1 MPSEDT
7 ATGSSASS
15 GPTSSRTLLGDSRL
29 VSILFLSGVGVLG
42 TQLIPPVLPAIQSGL
57 GVSDAQIGLVMTAL
71 FLPAMV
77 LTPVVGAI
85 CDIYGRRPVSLAS
98 IAGFG
103 IAGVA
108 IYFAPTFE
116 ALLALRVVQGICFA
130 ALTPLSVAFIGDFFQ
145 GQEGTTAQGIR
156 SSTNGLVIIV
166 APTVAGVLADIAW
179 NLPFLVYAAALPALV
194 YVYYN
199 FPEPEAFE
207 GSTGGSVSAEVRT
220 WIRGVAD
227 SLNDRNLLLLILG
240 GFTLF
245 LVRYGMMTVAP
256 LLATRTIEL
265 RPSVVGMVF
274 SLIGVVRVIV
284 SPQAGRLAAWL
295 PRKTGFIIT
304 MSVVGVSM
312 AAFAVA
318 ISLPML
324 VGAAIVYAVGQS
336 LFNPTLNDTVTVAAP
351 ADNRAGV
358 VSALQGSKNLAN
370 TIGPALA
377 SLLLSVTNFRT
388 VFLVAAS
395 IVVLYVG
402 IIVVWLDAD
411 AY

>member
-1 MPSEDT
+1 MSSTDDASET
-7 ATGSSASS
+7 AAKPAS
-15 GPTSSRTLLGDSRL
+15 TRTLLQDPRL
-29 VSILFLSGVGVLG
+29 TSILLLSGAGILG
-42 TQLIPPVLPAIQSGL
+42 TQLVPPVLPAIQSGL

-103 IAGVA
+103 VAGVA
-108 IYFAPTFE
+108 IYFAPSFE
-116 ALLALRVVQGICFA
+116 VLLALRVVQGICFA
-130 ALTPLSVAFIGDFFQ
+130 ALTPLSVAFIGDYFQ
-145 GQEGTTAQGIR
+145 GEEGTTAQGIR
-156 SSTNGLVIIV
+156 SSTNGAVIIV
-166 APTVAGVLADIAW
+166 APAVAGALADIAW
-179 NLPFLVYAAALPALV
+179 NLPFLVYLITIPAMI
-194 YVYYN
+194 YIYYN

-207 GSTGGSVSAEVRT
+207 SSVGGSVGSEVRT
-220 WIRGVAD
+220 WVRGVAQ

-245 LVRYGMMTVAP
+245 LVRYSMFTIAP
-256 LLATRTIEL
+256 LLATRTIDL
-265 RPSVVGMVF
+265 SASTVGIVF
-274 SLIGVVRVIV
+274 SLMGVVRVIV

-304 MSVVGVSM
+304 MSVVGASMVVFAAAVS
-312 AAFAVA
+312 
-318 ISLPML
+318 LWML
-324 VGAAIVYAVGQS
+324 VAASIVYAVGQS

-358 VSALQGSKNLAN
+358 VSALQSSKNLAN

-377 SLLLSVTNFRT
+377 SLLLAFTGFRT
-388 VFLVAAS
+388 VFLAAS
-395 IVVLYVG
+395 GVVLLYVL
-402 IIVVWLDAD
+402 ILVVWLDPE

>member
-1 MPSEDT
+1 MAATDDAGETTSE
-7 ATGSSASS
+7 
-15 GPTSSRTLLGDSRL
+15 PTSTRTLLGDPRL
-29 VSILFLSGVGVLG
+29 ASILLLSGAGILG
-42 TQLIPPVLPAIQSGL
+42 TQLVPPVLPAIQSGL
-57 GVSDAQIGLVMTAL
+57 GISDAQIGLVMTAL

-77 LTPVVGAI
+77 LTPVVGAV

-98 IAGFG
+98 IGGFG
-103 IAGVA
+103 VAGVA

-116 ALLALRVVQGICFA
+116 VLLALRVVQGICFA

-179 NLPFLVYAAALPALV
+179 NLPFLVYLAAIPAMV

-207 GSTGGSVSAEVRT
+207 SASGGSIGAEMRV
-220 WIRGVAD
+220 WIRGVVE

-245 LVRYGMMTVAP
+245 LVRYSMFTVAP

-265 RPSVVGMVF
+265 NASTVGVIF
-274 SLIGVVRVIV
+274 SLMGVVRVII

-295 PRKTGFIIT
+295 PRKTGFVIT
-304 MSVVGVSM
+304 MSIVGASMVVFAAAVS
-312 AAFAVA
+312 
-318 ISLPML
+318 LWML
-324 VGAAIVYAVGQS
+324 VAAAIVYAVGQS

-358 VSALQGSKNLAN
+358 VSALQSTKNLAN
-370 TIGPALA
+370 TIGPAIA
-377 SLLLSVTNFRT
+377 SLLLAFTDFQT
-388 VFLVAAS
+388 VFLAAGGV
-395 IVVLYVG
+395 VVLYVLML
-402 IIVVWLDAD
+402 VVWLDPD

>member
-1 MPSEDT
+1 MPSKDA
-7 ATGSSASS
+7 ATGPSTSS
-15 GPTSSRTLLGDSRL
+15 GPTSARTLLGDSRL
-29 VSILFLSGVGVLG
+29 VSILFLSGAGVLG

-77 LTPVVGAI
+77 LTPVVGAV

-98 IAGFG
+98 IGGFG
-103 IAGVA
+103 VAGIA

-116 ALLALRVVQGICFA
+116 VLLALRVVQGICFA

-179 NLPFLVYAAALPALV
+179 NLPFLVYAAAFPAMI

-199 FPEPEAFE
+199 FPEPDAFD
-207 GSTGGSVSAEVRT
+207 GSSGGAISTEVRT
-220 WIRGVAD
+220 WIRGVVD

-295 PRKTGFIIT
+295 PRKTGFVIT
-304 MSVVGVSM
+304 MSVVGASM
-312 AAFAVA
+312 ALFAVA
-318 ISLPML
+318 ISLSML

-377 SLLLSVTNFRT
+377 SLLLAVTNFRT
-388 VFLVAAS
+388 VFLVAAG

-402 IIVVWLDAD
+402 IIGVWLDAD

>member
-1 MPSEDT
+1 M
-7 ATGSSASS
+7 
-15 GPTSSRTLLGDSRL
+15 
-29 VSILFLSGVGVLG
+29 LSGAGVLG

-77 LTPVVGAI
+77 LTPVVGAV
-85 CDIYGRRPVSLAS
+85 CDIYGRRPVSIAS

-103 IAGVA
+103 VAGFA

-116 ALLALRVVQGICFA
+116 VLLALRVIQGICFA
-130 ALTPLSVAFIGDFFQ
+130 ALTPLSVAFIGDFFR

-156 SSTNGLVIIV
+156 SSTNGIVIIV
-166 APTVAGVLADIAW
+166 APAIAGVLADIAW
-179 NLPFLVYAAALPALV
+179 NVPFLLYAAAIPAMI

-199 FPEPEAFE
+199 FPEPDAFE
-207 GSTGGSVSAEVRT
+207 GDSTGSIRAELRT
-220 WIRGVAD
+220 WVRGVAD

-245 LVRYGMMTVAP
+245 LVQYSMLTVAP

-265 RPSVVGMVF
+265 RPSVVGLVF
-274 SLIGVVRVIV
+274 SLIGVVRVVV

-295 PRKTGFIIT
+295 PRKTGFVIT
-304 MSVVGVSM
+304 MGVVGASM
-312 AAFAVA
+312 ALFAAA
-318 ISLPML
+318 ISLWTL
-324 VGAAIVYAVGQS
+324 VAAAIVYAVGQS

-377 SLLLSVTNFRT
+377 SLLLAATDFRT
-388 VFLVAAS
+388 VFLVSAG
-395 IVVLYVG
+395 VVAVYVVILAVG
-402 IIVVWLDAD
+402 LDPD